1 MTTQDVH
8 GKMREEAANLTVASW
23 LDSAKPEWNASGERQ
38 GIIEGTMERPDIVVR
53 QGGRMPVILELEWG
67 NPATGDAK
75 KRLGKQLID
84 EPRPITEVIAVGIS
98 RECERETEERLRQ
111 RLDADERIFTV
122 QLVSAVGES
131 VKVWPDR
138 PVSAKPT
145 DIIAYCEYAQV
156 PQAIIEEKSDAIARN
171 LESAAIRLKESIGAA
186 KLLADPTFEALKK
199 ATGSSTNEQAALT
212 SCAIWLITIDLQNDL
227 ARNSTTL
234 QNLGL
239 KTTDGLRSERLG
251 VLLKREL
258 IEQWRIIESVNY
270 QPVVEIAVES
280 LDSGEMGDSI
290 FDVLAYLSDL
300 STEIHGLNVKHIY
313 NFAGELWQRLVV
325 DREER
330 AAHYTKPE
338 IAEMLASVAAD
349 RFDGKTAE
357 ELAEVKLMDAAC
369 GTGTLIG
376 AGERALRRK
385 YIAKGGRDANLH
397 RKRMQEHV
405 YAMDVNGIAGTLTA
419 KRLTDMDIAQDYAGS
434 KIVVITDPAGSLV
447 LLNTRITGIS
457 RVLGYRS
464 VTPTLGISG
473 EEGVIHVPLGGIG
486 WALMNPPYSRPRKGR
501 QQATKGLAPL
511 RRGAAKAG
519 YKMSHGQAG
528 LASDFGNLSNIRL
541 APQGVYSTVLPLTA
555 AHSGSWK
562 SWRTELEK
570 DYDDIL
576 AIANVSDVELQSMS
590 ADTEMSEMLIVATK
604 KPRRP
609 TQWRPTEILCVNLS
623 AAPSTMAEG
632 YAIAQEIAAI
642 PPDQKSG
649 VLSLGNYTRITQR
662 EPGFP
667 WGPVGYKSNELSAI
681 TEGLLRGRIRNPS
694 IMDETAMSLP
704 MTTIGAMAD
713 TGPTHHN
720 IGYLMDNDPIGAFE
734 WTPLKYLSGRTTA
747 QEALWEADAKTQ
759 KSIITK
765 PTHAGSVVRLE
776 LARRMVKRRGRWFI
790 KRGLRWTTQA
800 TAIAHLSKDVHGGS
814 AWTVLENIEE
824 AHGRCVALFHNSI
837 FGAIIRQSYASTQQQ
852 GRAQLQIGAISG
864 LPCPAFDADT
874 PQAESARQT
883 ATANFDRL
891 AHLELEPFAYC
902 FRDANRRLID
912 NTVAEMLGLDPRNA
926 AVQEM
931 LNYYRVLFAGEP
943 NVNGLKR
950 DIVSALATFD
960 S

>member
-8 GKMREEAANLTVASW
+8 GKMREEAANLTVARW
-23 LDSAKPEWNASGERQ
+23 LDSAKPEWNAAGERQ
-38 GIIEGTMERPDIVVR
+38 GIIQGTTERPDIVVR
-53 QGGRMPVILELEWG
+53 QGDRMPVVLELEWG
-67 NPATGDAK
+67 NPATGDAR

-98 RECERETEERLRQ
+98 KECERETEERLRQ

-131 VKVWPDR
+131 VKVWPER
-138 PVSAKPT
+138 PVSAVPT

-156 PQAIIEEKSDAIARN
+156 PQAMIEEKSDAIARN
-171 LESAAIRLKESIGAA
+171 LESAAIRLKKSIGDT

-290 FDVLAYLSDL
+290 SDVLAYLSDL
-300 STEIHGLNVKHIY
+300 SAEIHGLNVKHIY

-338 IAEMLASVAAD
+338 IAEMLASIAAH
-349 RFDGKTAE
+349 RFDSKTAE

-419 KRLTDMDIAQDYAGS
+419 KRLTDMDIEQDYAGS

-447 LLNTRITGIS
+447 LLNPRITGIS

-501 QQATKGLAPL
+501 QQATKGLEPL

-570 DYDDIL
+570 DYDDII
-576 AIANVSDVELQSMS
+576 AIANVSVVELQSMS

-604 KPRRP
+604 RPRRP

-623 AAPSTMAEG
+623 AAPSTMAQG

-649 VLSLGNYTRITQR
+649 ILPSGNYTRITQR

-667 WGPVGYKSNELSAI
+667 WVAVGHGSNELSAV
-681 TEGLLRGRIRNPS
+681 TEGLLQGRIYHP
-694 IMDETAMSLP
+694 DLLTETAMSLP
-704 MTTIGAMAD
+704 MTTIGALAG

-720 IGYLMDNDPIGAFE
+720 IGHLKDNDPIGAFE
-734 WTPLKYLSGRTTA
+734 WIPLEDLSGKTK
-747 QEALWEADAKTQ
+747 QEALWATDVKTQ
-759 KSIITK
+759 KSIIAS
-765 PTHAGSVVRLE
+765 PTHGGNVVRQE
-776 LARRMVKRRGRWFI
+776 LARRMLKRRGKWFI
-790 KRGLRWTTQA
+790 KRGLRWTSQA
-800 TAIAHLSKDVHGGS
+800 TAIAHLSKEAHGGS

-852 GRAQLQIGAISG
+852 GRAQLQIEAISG

-874 PQAESARQT
+874 PQGESARQT

-902 FRDANRRLID
+902 FRDANRHLID
-912 NTVAEMLGLDPRNA
+912 DTVAEMLGLDPKDA

-931 LNYYRVLFAGEP
+931 LNYYRALFASEP

-950 DIVSALATFD
+950 DILSALAAFD

>member
-1 MTTQDVH
+1 MTTQSVH
-8 GKMREEAANLTVASW
+8 GKMREEAANLTIARW
-23 LDSAKPEWNASGERQ
+23 LDSAKPEWNATGERQ
-38 GIIEGTMERPDIVVR
+38 GIIQGTMERPDIVIW
-53 QGGRMPVILELEWG
+53 QGDRMPVVLELEWR

-75 KRLGKQLID
+75 KRLGKQLVD
-84 EPRPITEVIAVGIS
+84 GPRPITEVIAVGIA
-98 RECERETEERLRQ
+98 EQCESGTEEQLLQ

-122 QLVSAVGES
+122 QLVSAVAES
-131 VKVWPDR
+131 VKVWPEQ

-145 DIIAYCEYAQV
+145 DLIAYCEYAQV
-156 PQAIIEEKSDAIARN
+156 PQAMIEEKSNAIARN
-171 LESAAIRLKESIGAA
+171 LESAGRRLNRSIGAT

-212 SCAIWLITIDLQNDL
+212 ACAIWLIAIDLQNDL

-239 KTTDGLRSERLG
+239 KTTDDMRSERLG
-251 VLLKREL
+251 VMLKRDL
-258 IEQWRIIESVNY
+258 LEQWRIIESVNY
-270 QPVVEIAVES
+270 QPVVEIAMES
-280 LDSGEMGDSI
+280 LDSGEMGDAI
-290 FDVLAYLSDL
+290 PHVLAYLNDL
-300 STEIHGLNVKHIY
+300 SAEIHGLNVKHIY

-357 ELAEVKLMDAAC
+357 ELADLKLMDAAC

-385 YIAKGGRDANLH
+385 YIAKGGRDARLH
-397 RKRMQEHV
+397 QKRMQEHV
-405 YAMDVNGIAGTLTA
+405 YAMDINGIAGTLTA
-419 KRLTDMDIAQDYAGS
+419 KRLTDMHIEQDYTSS
-434 KIVVITDPAGSLV
+434 KIAVITDPAGSLI
-447 LLNTRITGIS
+447 LLNPRITGVS
-457 RVLGYRS
+457 RVLGYHS
-464 VTPTLGISG
+464 VTPTPGLSG
-473 EEGVIHVPLGGIG
+473 EYGVFHVPLGGIG

-501 QQATKGLAPL
+501 QQATKGLGPL
-511 RRGAAKAG
+511 RRDAAKAG

-562 SWRTELEK
+562 SWRAELEK
-570 DYDDIL
+570 DYDDII

-590 ADTEMSEMLIVATK
+590 ADTEMSEMLLVATK
-604 KPRRP
+604 RPHRP
-609 TQWRPTEILCVNLS
+609 TQWRSTEILCVNLS

-642 PPDQKSG
+642 PPDKKSG
-649 VLSLGNYTRITQR
+649 MLPLGNYTRITQR

-667 WGPVGYKSNELSAI
+667 WVAVGHSSGELSAV
-681 TEGLLRGRIRNPS
+681 TEALLCGRIRNPS

-704 MTTIGAMAD
+704 MTTIGALAD
-713 TGPTHHN
+713 TGPTHDLLGHPMH
-720 IGYLMDNDPIGAFE
+720 GDGRGAFE
-734 WTPLKYLSGRTTA
+734 WIPLKDLSGRML
-747 QEALWEADAKTQ
+747 QVALWGTDTETQ
-759 KSIITK
+759 KSIVTK
-765 PTHAGSVVRLE
+765 PTHGGNVVREE
-776 LARRMVKRRGRWFI
+776 LARRMVKRRGRWFF
-790 KRGLRWTTQA
+790 KRDLSWTSEA
-800 TAIAHLSKDVHGGS
+800 TAIAHLSEEAHGGS
-814 AWTVLENIEE
+814 AWTVLENIDE

-837 FGAIIRQSYASTQQQ
+837 FGAIIRQGYAAIQQQ
-852 GRAQLQIGAISG
+852 GRARLQVGAISG

-874 PQAESARQT
+874 PQGESARQI
-883 ATANFDRL
+883 ANANFDRL

-902 FRDANRRLID
+902 FRDANRHLID
-912 NTVAEMLGLDPRNA
+912 DTVAEMLGLDPRDK
-926 AVQEM
+926 AVQET
-931 LNYYRVLFAGEP
+931 LNSYRALFAGEP

-950 DIVSALATFD
+950 DIVSALAAYD